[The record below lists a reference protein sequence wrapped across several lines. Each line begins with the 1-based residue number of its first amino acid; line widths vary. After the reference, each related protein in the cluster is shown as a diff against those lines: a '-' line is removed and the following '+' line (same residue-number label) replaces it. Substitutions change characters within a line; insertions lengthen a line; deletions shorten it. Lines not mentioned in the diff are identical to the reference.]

1 MNEFAGKAVET
12 IKTAGGRFIVRANE
26 VTKLSGDAPNRLVI
40 TGWESL
46 DDVKKWQAGEYAK
59 LIQIRDQYAKVRS
72 FAVLRIRRVQNLVK
86 PNVRSELNR
95 SGAGDPRTAL

>member
-40 TGWESL
+40 TGW
-46 DDVKKWQAGEYAK
+46 D
-59 LIQIRDQYAKVRS
+59 RS
-72 FAVLRIRRVQNLVK
+72 
-86 PNVRSELNR
+86 
-95 SGAGDPRTAL
+95 TM